1 MENNKKDFTILEEN
15 DLNVDYI
22 NVKYPKL
29 YLKKSLDSPLNNVFV
44 YDFETVPTEGKLS
57 DNETQYSLSVFAAG
71 WCYVFHES
79 FPVNRSNVKI
89 SYKEEKKSSPVV

>member
-1 MENNKKDFTILEEN
+1 MKNNKKDFTILEEN
-15 DLNVDYI
+15 DLSVDYI

-29 YLKKSLDSPLNNVFV
+29 YLKEPLKSPLNNVFV
-44 YDFETVPTEGKLS
+44 YDFETVPTEGKI
-57 DNETQYSLSVFAAG
+57 ETQSSLSVFAAG

>member
-15 DLNVDYI
+15 DLSVDYI

-44 YDFETVPTEGKLS
+44 YDFETVPTEGS
-57 DNETQYSLSVFAAG
+57 CSLSVFAAG
-71 WCYVFHES
+71 WCYVFHEA
-79 FPVNRSNVKI
+79 FPVNRDNVKI
-89 SYKEEKKSSPVV
+89 SYKSQDRHSPVV